1 MIRACQRTSHL
12 VSSCSRLAAQTAAA
26 WLVRVVRLQGRGT
39 YVLAH
44 HAALV
49 IRIRGAVESAVLSIS
64 LNLTSAVRL
73 GRCPGHT
80 DEAVAPL
87 VGTQVDLA
95 VQRPEQRGI
104 VEDGRSESPLSQVR
118 SMPHNGREQL
128 TWPWCVL
135 VEDGAQRSLPGRG
148 ARCNQWQSMAIKGNQ
163 DGAQRSLPGMGAW
176 AQAPFK
182 LTSRSCHQG
191 QSRAIRGN

>member
-1 MIRACQRTSHL
+1 MTTFSCAQPRNREMRLEMWARRPARYAVGRRASGRARCDACGSSRPGRTEGFQLKTDNLIRACQRTSHL
-12 VSSCSRLAAQTAAA
+12 VSSYSRLAAQTAAA

-44 HAALV
+44 HGALV
-49 IRIRGAVESAVLSIS
+49 IRIRGAVKSAVLSIS
-64 LNLTSAVRL
+64 LSAVTSAVRL

-104 VEDGRSESPLSQVR
+104 VEDGRSESPLSQV
-118 SMPHNGREQL
+118 
-128 TWPWCVL
+128 
-135 VEDGAQRSLPGRG
+135 
-148 ARCNQWQSMAIKGNQ
+148 
-163 DGAQRSLPGMGAW
+163 
-176 AQAPFK
+176 
-182 LTSRSCHQG
+182 
-191 QSRAIRGN
+191 